1 MPQILPTQRVTW
13 MELFYDVLVAATMLL
28 IYGSLAKHLSWLEF
42 WWLSAIALVV
52 FSMWLSTTLI
62 FTRMPGDS
70 TLRRL
75 FVIAQMIAL
84 IYAVASMENSDRVD
98 GDVGVVAL
106 GIAMLIMASMWE
118 YVRRSA
124 NDVSRN
130 DRLPVFAFG
139 VGAVFLLSASFLPES
154 LTSAVFIIGALI
166 GFAPI
171 FVLYVPRLC
180 TSGQLDFHHLTE
192 RLGGL
197 VLIMLGETFLEMAVL
212 FTKGA
217 DPRAFGVVLVLILLT
232 VVWWQYF
239 TYVSG
244 RPRSESSGQAVA
256 YLLGHAMVI
265 LGLGSA
271 ALSLTEVGLS
281 LSEQLSLPV
290 LAGILGGSLA
300 LVYAGL
306 AVIVATTSASRIR
319 VVILALAVLVF
330 ASLGMA
336 YWSLWELDEQILTLV
351 MTGVSLVALVLTAG
365 SARFATNRANRVPVP
380 H

>member
-1 MPQILPTQRVTW
+1 
-13 MELFYDVLVAATMLL
+13 
-28 IYGSLAKHLSWLEF
+28 
-42 WWLSAIALVV
+42 
-52 FSMWLSTTLI
+52 
-62 FTRMPGDS
+62 
-70 TLRRL
+70 
-75 FVIAQMIAL
+75 
-84 IYAVASMENSDRVD
+84 
-98 GDVGVVAL
+98 
-106 GIAMLIMASMWE
+106 
-118 YVRRSA
+118 
-124 NDVSRN
+124 
-130 DRLPVFAFG
+130 
-139 VGAVFLLSASFLPES
+139 
-154 LTSAVFIIGALI
+154 
-166 GFAPI
+166 
-171 FVLYVPRLC
+171 
-180 TSGQLDFHHLTE
+180 
-192 RLGGL
+192 LGGL

-336 YWSLWELDEQILTLV
+336 YWSIWELDEQILTLV

>member
-1 MPQILPTQRVTW
+1 
-13 MELFYDVLVAATMLL
+13 
-28 IYGSLAKHLSWLEF
+28 
-42 WWLSAIALVV
+42 
-52 FSMWLSTTLI
+52 
-62 FTRMPGDS
+62 
-70 TLRRL
+70 
-75 FVIAQMIAL
+75 
-84 IYAVASMENSDRVD
+84 
-98 GDVGVVAL
+98 
-106 GIAMLIMASMWE
+106 
-118 YVRRSA
+118 
-124 NDVSRN
+124 
-130 DRLPVFAFG
+130 
-139 VGAVFLLSASFLPES
+139 
-154 LTSAVFIIGALI
+154 
-166 GFAPI
+166 
-171 FVLYVPRLC
+171 
-180 TSGQLDFHHLTE
+180 
-192 RLGGL
+192 
-197 VLIMLGETFLEMAVL
+197 
-212 FTKGA
+212 
-217 DPRAFGVVLVLILLT
+217 
-232 VVWWQYF
+232 
-239 TYVSG
+239 
-244 RPRSESSGQAVA
+244 
-256 YLLGHAMVI
+256 MVI